1 MKKCLP
7 SKPASQHVPRHT
19 RGYLYI
25 ALAGL
30 CWAISAALGKAVFSG
45 RTLPGGHPVAAL
57 NAQILSQTRTT
68 ISFLILAP
76 LLMALRGR
84 RALAMPRGD
93 LLRCLLLGVLGLA
106 ASNFLYYYAIAKGS
120 VSVAIIV
127 QYTAPVWVLLYMVA
141 SGREHASPIKIGSV
155 AAALVGIALALGIVG
170 QHGLKLQ
177 WIAVAAALGAAF
189 SFSFY
194 NIYARR
200 LLGAHDRWKVMTYAM
215 LGSAIFWMILNP
227 PSRIMAAHYDSAQWI
242 FMFVFAFSS
251 MLIPF
256 AFYFSG
262 LHHLDPTRAIVTSCL
277 EPVFTVLV
285 AAMFLSESFG
295 VMQAIGMLLVL
306 GASIAIQIQEQPG
319 AGLAD
324 PQVAV

>member
-1 MKKCLP
+1 
-7 SKPASQHVPRHT
+7 
-19 RGYLYI
+19 
-25 ALAGL
+25 L
-30 CWAISAALGKAVFSG
+30 CWAVSAALGKAAFSG
-45 RTLPGGHPVAAL
+45 RAIAGGHAL
-57 NAQILSQTRTT
+57 APLDPQILSQTRTS

-76 LLMALRGR
+76 LLVALRGK
-84 RALAMPRGD
+84 RALAMPRRD

-141 SGREHASPIKIGSV
+141 SGREHVTSVKIGSII
-155 AAALVGIALALGIVG
+155 AALLGIALAIGIVG
-170 QHGLKLQ
+170 QHGLELH

-194 NIYARR
+194 NIYARG
-200 LLGAHDRWKVMTYAM
+200 LLRAHSRWKVMTYAM
-215 LGSAIFWMILNP
+215 LGSAIFWIIVNP
-227 PSRIMAAHYDSAQWI
+227 PSRIVAAHYDRAQWI
-242 FMFVFAFSS
+242 FMVVFALSS

-277 EPVFTVLV
+277 EPAFTVLI
-285 AAMFLSESFG
+285 AGMFLGEHFG
-295 VMQAIGMLLVL
+295 AMQAIGMALVL

-319 AGLAD
+319 SEHTD